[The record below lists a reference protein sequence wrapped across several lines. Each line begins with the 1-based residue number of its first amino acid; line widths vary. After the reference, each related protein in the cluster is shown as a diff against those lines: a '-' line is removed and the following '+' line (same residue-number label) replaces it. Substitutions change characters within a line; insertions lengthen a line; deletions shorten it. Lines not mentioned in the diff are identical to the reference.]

1 MDEIAE
7 LLDAMDLE
15 TYDGQPQ
22 ENYSEAQLDELLTQ
36 IQEKK
41 TRINEAEFNKNTSQ
55 NMDFSDHTTLN
66 KESGTSGTSKST
78 SLANS
83 NSSAKKEMRQ

>member
-1 MDEIAE
+1 
-7 LLDAMDLE
+7 
-15 TYDGQPQ
+15 
-22 ENYSEAQLDELLTQ
+22 
-36 IQEKK
+36 
-41 TRINEAEFNKNTSQ
+41 
-55 NMDFSDHTTLN
+55 MDFSDHTTLN